1 MRISDWS
8 SDVCSSDLPRY
19 TSYPTAMEFADDV
32 GADDQAR
39 ALDAVESATPV
50 SLYVHIPFCESIC
63 WYCGCNTGA
72 AGRTQRLD
80 DYLTAL
86 RAEIALVAKRL
97 GGRGRSRRIAFGG
110 GSTHA
115 IEPVELVRLR
125 DRRLPDRGSGVEGKG

>member
-1 MRISDWS
+1 MWS
-8 SDVCSSDLPRY
+8 YHPDLLAKPVPRY

-72 AGRTQRLD
+72 VGSTERLHD
-80 DYLTAL
+80 FLKAL
-86 RAEIALVAKRL
+86 RTGSAPDSNGQGGTGALARSPSR
-97 GGRGRSRRIAFGG
+97 GGR
-110 GSTHA
+110 
-115 IEPVELVRLR
+115 
-125 DRRLPDRGSGVEGKG
+125 

>member
-1 MRISDWS
+1 MWS
-8 SDVCSSDLPRY
+8 YHPDLLAKPVPRY

-72 AGRTQRLD
+72 AGRKPRLD
-80 DYLTAL
+80 DYLPAL
-86 RAEIALVAKRL
+86 RAATALFAKRL
-97 GGRGRSRRIAFGG
+97 GGCAPIRRHPFGG
-110 GSTHA
+110 GRPTQ
-115 IEPVELVRLR
+115 I
-125 DRRLPDRGSGVEGKG
+125 GKASV